1 MTNPVMRFWRSTIG
15 RKAVMAVTG
24 IIGIGFLLA
33 HITGNLLVFKG
44 PDAIN
49 SYSHFL
55 HGPGAEL
62 LWIARVVLI
71 LAVILHVAAAY
82 SLTQQSHA
90 ARPVGYSMRKPQV
103 STFAS
108 RTMRWGGLLILIFI
122 IFHILHFTTGTFH
135 PGGDYVEGDVYINV
149 VHAFHVWWVAA
160 FYMFTMIVLGFHLYH
175 GAWSSARTLSITGD
189 SPQPL
194 HRRLAMI
201 IAVVVWLGFT
211 LVPLGVLLGWVG

>member
-1 MTNPVMRFWRSTIG
+1 
-15 RKAVMAVTG
+15 MAVTG
-24 IIGIGFLLA
+24 IIGIGFVLA

-62 LWIARVVLI
+62 LWVARIVLI
-71 LAVILHVAAAY
+71 AAVILHVAAAY

-90 ARPVGYSMRKPQV
+90 ARPDGYTKRVPQA
-103 STFAS
+103 STLAS
-108 RTMRWGGLLILIFI
+108 RFMRWGGLLFLFFL
-122 IFHILHFTTGTFH
+122 IFHILHFTTGTFS
-135 PGGDYVEGDVYINV
+135 PGGAYVEGDVYHNV
-149 VHAFHVWWVAA
+149 VQAFHVWWVAA
-160 FYMFTMIVLGFHLYH
+160 LYIVAMVVLGLHLYH
-175 GAWSSARTLSITGD
+175 GAWSAARTLSIAGD
-189 SPQPL
+189 SPNPL
-194 HRRLAMI
+194 HHRLSAV

>member
-1 MTNPVMRFWRSTIG
+1 
-15 RKAVMAVTG
+15 MAVTG

-62 LWIARVVLI
+62 LWAARVVLI

-82 SLTQQSHA
+82 SLKQQSHA
-90 ARPVGYSMRKPQV
+90 ARPIAYTKREPQA

-108 RTMRWGGLLILIFI
+108 RTMGWGGVLLLVFI
-122 IFHILHFTTGTFH
+122 VFHILHFTTGTFH
-135 PGGDYVEGDVYINV
+135 PGGEFVQGDVYTNV
-149 VHAFHVWWVAA
+149 VQAFHVWWVAA
-160 FYMFTMIVLGFHLYH
+160 FYMFSMIVLGYHLYH
-175 GAWSSARTLSITGD
+175 GAWSSARTLSLAGD
-189 SPQPL
+189 SAQPL
-194 HRRLAMI
+194 HHRLSMI
-201 IAVVVWLGFT
+201 IAIVVWFGFT
-211 LVPLGVLLGWVG
+211 LVPLGILLGWVG